1 MKRIHESSTS
11 ALEQVD
17 ILELADRFNSE
28 FAKDGWIATSSLSA
42 EVMRQALANTEA
54 GKPDQADKTILE
66 WFTEDRIR
74 LFAIQASRPFN
85 KARGRV
91 DQLEEA
97 LTLTMERR
105 YMAAVPLILIAC
117 DGLAS
122 DVLGTSPFEK
132 NADLR
137 VFDSVV
143 GHSTALPAL
152 IGTLAKGIRKSSNK
166 ALDVPFRHGIL
177 HGRSLGYANEQVCY
191 KAWLLMIAVVDWAV
205 DKRNEGARREEHED
219 DQNLDLRSVVDRLR
233 NNAADR
239 EALDAFELVEWRG
252 PYEDTTK
259 PDEPPY
265 AFCEFLN
272 AWKGKNFGTMA
283 GRAVNVRNE
292 SHARLA
298 GSIRRDAELVELL
311 AFEIFSVQQTALCR
325 SEAVVFMRGATFGGG
340 SEGQFKLLAFRL
352 KPDGTPAMS
361 GEEGTWH
368 VQQKCIFDLM
378 HQRVSP
384 VQ

>member
-1 MKRIHESSTS
+1 MCNAKSSNIADNPSVQRISRLIPLAKFARTMSGVAIRLGLGGESMKRIHESSTS

-152 IGTLAKGIRKSSNK
+152 IGTLAKGIRVS
-166 ALDVPFRHGIL
+166 
-177 HGRSLGYANEQVCY
+177 
-191 KAWLLMIAVVDWAV
+191 
-205 DKRNEGARREEHED
+205 RR
-219 DQNLDLRSVVDRLR
+219 
-233 NNAADR
+233 
-239 EALDAFELVEWRG
+239 
-252 PYEDTTK
+252 TK
-259 PDEPPY
+259 
-265 AFCEFLN
+265 
-272 AWKGKNFGTMA
+272 
-283 GRAVNVRNE
+283 
-292 SHARLA
+292 H
-298 GSIRRDAELVELL
+298 
-311 AFEIFSVQQTALCR
+311 
-325 SEAVVFMRGATFGGG
+325 
-340 SEGQFKLLAFRL
+340 
-352 KPDGTPAMS
+352 
-361 GEEGTWH
+361 
-368 VQQKCIFDLM
+368 
-378 HQRVSP
+378 
-384 VQ
+384 